1 MITALDSRVGSTLDM
16 IGTTCNQRGR
26 LALAQGPAGWRKPP
40 VTFGL
45 RIRGGVDAGFLT
57 AVLTAV
63 AGRHTALRMTFPVAM
78 AGQYGVAVN
87 QADVVWRV
95 RSVDM
100 RDAAGSASVLRE
112 LHRTFAPEEYP
123 LFRGFLLR
131 YPGEDVLALAIDH
144 VVFDGASVPVFLADF
159 ERVYRMLS
167 SPGDRAGS
175 DPGGSDVARFS
186 EYERDWLAG
195 PEAGDALAYWR
206 EVWSSGFGP
215 FPRTDLPAPV
225 RRDGP
230 STGAVWRRVL
240 DRERVGREQSRHAG
254 HLSLPALAAG
264 AVVTALRDLTGSP
277 ECGLL
282 YPSSRRVFAGAA
294 DMVGYLNNRVLLR
307 VDTPRDATAD
317 EILRGTRSALL
328 DSLEYHMMPF
338 EVLLDR
344 LAPDLLTRPPDR
356 PYVHL
361 NVQRRPSAPALPGLE
376 VSFSWLDE
384 QSGQHDLPWISV
396 DLDEGPELVLAA
408 GYSRA
413 HVDGDLVAGLMSRV
427 ARQLTGSTD
436 DDW

>member
-1 MITALDSRVGSTLDM
+1 MTTALDSRVGGVPDL
-16 IGTTCNQRGR
+16 IGTTRNQRGR
-26 LALAQGPAGWRKPP
+26 LALAQGPARWRKPP

-45 RIRGGVDAGFLT
+45 RIRGGVDADFLT

-63 AGRHTALRMTFPVAM
+63 ARRHTALRMTFPVAT
-78 AGQYGVAVN
+78 AGRYGVGV
-87 QADVVWRV
+87 DETHVVWPV

-100 RDAAGSASVLRE
+100 RDAAGSATVLRE
-112 LHRTFAPEEYP
+112 LHRTFAPEEFP

-131 YPGEDVLALAIDH
+131 YHDEDVLALAIDH
-144 VVFDGASVPVFLADF
+144 LVFDGASVVVFLADF
-159 ERVYRMLS
+159 ERVYRMLQ
-167 SPGDRAGS
+167 SPGIHTDRES
-175 DPGGSDVARFS
+175 GGSDVARFS
-186 EYERDWLAG
+186 EYERTWLAG

-206 EVWSSGFGP
+206 GVWSSGFGP
-215 FPRTDLPAPV
+215 FPRTDLPTPSFQ
-225 RRDGP
+225 DGQ
-230 STGAVWRRVL
+230 TGGTVWRRVL
-240 DRERVGREQSRHAG
+240 DRDGVCREQSRHAG

-282 YPSSRRVFAGAA
+282 YPSSRRAFAGAA

-328 DSLEYHMMPF
+328 DSLEHHMMPF

-344 LAPDLLTRPPDR
+344 FAPGLSTRPPDR

-376 VSFSWLDE
+376 VSFTWLDE
-384 QSGQHDLPWISV
+384 ENGQHDLPWISV
-396 DLDEGPELVLAA
+396 DLDEGPELVLTA
-408 GYSRA
+408 GYSLA
-413 HVDGDLVAGLMSRV
+413 HVDGDLVTALMSRI
-427 ARQLTGSTD
+427 ARLLTGSTD
-436 DDW
+436 DR